1 MSATTSVRWQAT
13 EQVCALLRS
22 APALTGVTVEP
33 GWPGDR
39 VPAAQL
45 IWFDEI
51 DGPISVPVM
60 TGGRKQRADTFTL
73 SMQIRVIG
81 LGTLDETMSRLFE
94 LVAVVEN
101 LLADDTSLGDLDGV
115 LSAELTNGRQ
125 TSAMF
130 PEGPTAYGELIL
142 TIETRLL

>member
-1 MSATTSVRWQAT
+1 MTATTSIRWQAT
-13 EQVCALLRS
+13 NQLVTLLRS
-22 APALTGVTVEP
+22 SPILSGVTVEP

-39 VPAAQL
+39 VPAAEL
-45 IWFDEI
+45 IWLDEI
-51 DGPISVPVM
+51 DGQIAVPVM

-73 SMQIRVIG
+73 SIQIRVIG

-101 LLADDTSLGDLDGV
+101 LLADDTSLGNLDGV

-125 TSAMF
+125 TSATF
-130 PEGPTAYGELIL
+130 PEGPAAYGELIL

>member
-1 MSATTSVRWQAT
+1 
-13 EQVCALLRS
+13 
-22 APALTGVTVEP
+22 
-33 GWPGDR
+33 
-39 VPAAQL
+39 
-45 IWFDEI
+45 
-51 DGPISVPVM
+51 
-60 TGGRKQRADTFTL
+60 
-73 SMQIRVIG
+73 
-81 LGTLDETMSRLFE
+81 MSRLFE

>member
-1 MSATTSVRWQAT
+1 VTATTSVRWQAT

-22 APALTGVTVEP
+22 SPSLTGVTVEP

-51 DGPISVPVM
+51 DGAISVPVM

-73 SMQIRVIG
+73 SIQIRVIG

-94 LVAVVEN
+94 IVGVVEN

-130 PEGPTAYGELIL
+130 PEGPAAYGELIL

>member
-1 MSATTSVRWQAT
+1 MTATTSIRWQT
-13 EQVCALLRS
+13 CEQLVNLLRAS
-22 APALTGVTVEP
+22 ASLSGVTVEP

-39 VPAAQL
+39 VPVAQL
-45 IWFDEI
+45 IWLDEI
-51 DGPISVPVM
+51 DGQIAVPVM

-73 SMQIRVIG
+73 SIQMRVIG
-81 LGTLDETMSRLFE
+81 LGTLDETMTRLFE

-101 LLADDTSLGDLDGV
+101 LLANDTSLGSLDGV

-130 PEGPTAYGELIL
+130 PEGPAAYGELIL
-142 TIETRLL
+142 TVESRLL

>member
-1 MSATTSVRWQAT
+1 MSATTSIRWKAA
-13 EQVCALLRS
+13 EQLVALLRS
-22 APALTGVTVEP
+22 SPLLTGVTVSP

-45 IWFDEI
+45 IWIDELS
-51 DGPISVPVM
+51 GPVNIPVM
-60 TGGRKQRADTFTL
+60 TGGRKQRADEFTV
-73 SMQIRVIG
+73 SVQMRVLG

-94 LVAVVEN
+94 LVGVVEN
-101 LLADDTSLGDLDGV
+101 LLADDTSLADLDGV
-115 LSAELTNGRQ
+115 LSAELTDARQ

-130 PEGPTAYGELIL
+130 PEGPAAYGELIL

>member
-13 EQVCALLRS
+13 EQVCSLLRS

-81 LGTLDETMSRLFE
+81 LATLDETMSRLFE
-94 LVAVVEN
+94 IVAVVEN
-101 LLADDTSLGDLDGV
+101 LLADDTSLGNLNGV

>member
-1 MSATTSVRWQAT
+1 MTATTSVRWQAT
-13 EQVCALLRS
+13 EQVCTLLRS

-73 SMQIRVIG
+73 SLQIRVIG

-101 LLADDTSLGDLDGV
+101 LLAGV